1 MRAGVVSVVRALL
14 ILGLAVGLA
23 LSCWGQQPGEVQPS
37 VTPPNPEG
45 STTARSVHGVVV
57 NSKGSPVPG
66 AIVLLKDMKTLQVRS
81 FIAQQDG
88 KYRFYGLSTDVNYQL
103 RAEHQGETSKTK
115 TVSVF
120 DSRKMVKL
128 DLKLSKKMK
137 S

>member
-1 MRAGVVSVVRALL
+1 VRTLV

-23 LSCWGQQPGEVQPS
+23 LGCWGQQPGEMQPS

-45 STTARSVHGVVV
+45 GSTVRTVHGVVV
-57 NSKGSPVPG
+57 NGKGAPVPG

-88 KYRFYGLSTDVNYQL
+88 KYRFYGLNPDVNYQL
-103 RAEHQGETSKTK
+103 RAEYQGQTSKTK